1 MFSALIKEISNS
13 AFLNNENGC
22 FYIKD
27 ENVIY
32 NGNCQE
38 LLSLE
43 EDQSPYY
50 FEGNF
55 WFGDYYADE
64 SFTVDNKGLKLHKPF
79 FFDHG
84 TLLNK
89 EHFYRTK
96 SRRVHGLEQYNFSGE
111 LVKKIEGRLRYLI
124 QSADLLFVLG
134 KGALLAYDFDLNK
147 KWQVS
152 TTKSCFSG
160 VPNSM
165 DAPQYYKASDLVIIN
180 FGEHDTPERGEFEIN
195 AYQAETGA
203 LVWQQIV
210 STSPSCSHLSGDKV
224 YVCVDDEL
232 IILAAA
238 TGEVLHRVKHQ
249 LNEPSD
255 GYPPVNFMYPY
266 QDKLLLVSPKQ
277 GLVQLRTSDA
287 KTILQ
292 NIHVPLPYTTS
303 FHPPV
308 LHDDK
313 VYFSLTHANSFNN
326 TMKGGILVLTQD
338 KNIESNADEIVEVN
352 IEARPPM
359 TVTLVKGALGQ
370 DVYQVT
376 IDHDNLDDIIRFS
389 TIALKEVAF
398 RHGKYSSATD
408 TNKNH
413 HGQLLLKV
421 NRQGLK
427 ISLDELSQKL
437 AIIKQ
442 RVEDNLISSRV
453 KAGDG
458 KNSFVVDIELV

>member
-13 AFLNNENGC
+13 AFLHNENGC

-27 ENVIY
+27 KNVVYSSSFKEIFILK
-32 NGNCQE
+32 GK
-38 LLSLE
+38 
-43 EDQSPYY
+43 QSPYY
-50 FEGNF
+50 FKGQF
-55 WFGDYYADE
+55 WLGDYYAAE
-64 SFTVDNKGLKLHKPF
+64 SFTLDKQGNKQIKPY
-79 FFDHG
+79 FFDGSTKVVNDCAYHIRRYEG
-84 TLLNK
+84 IEKYDCQDKLVHK
-89 EHFYRTK
+89 VEGEYR
-96 SRRVHGLEQYNFSGE
+96 F
-111 LVKKIEGRLRYLI
+111 LRN
-124 QSADLLFVLG
+124 SENHLFTTQFG
-134 KGALLAYDFDLNK
+134 KLFAYDLDLNK
-147 KWQVS
+147 KWQI
-152 TTKSCFSG
+152 TTEKRCFSG

-165 DAPQYYKASDLVIIN
+165 DAPQYYQACDLVIIN

-195 AYQAETGA
+195 AYKAETGA

-224 YVCVDDEL
+224 YVCVEDEL

-238 TGEVLHRVKHQ
+238 TGEVLHRVSHQ

-266 QDKLLLVSPKQ
+266 QDKLLLVSPKH
-277 GLVQLRTSDA
+277 GLVQLRTGDC

-326 TMKGGILVLTQD
+326 TMKGGVLVLTQ
-338 KNIESNADEIVEVN
+338 NNTIECNADEMVEAE

-359 TVTLVKGALGQ
+359 GITLVKDELRH

-398 RHGKYSSATD
+398 RYGKYSSATE

-413 HGQLLLKV
+413 QGQLLLKV
-421 NRQGLK
+421 NSQKLNM
-427 ISLDELSQKL
+427 SHDELSQKL

-442 RVEDNLISSRV
+442 RVEGNLTSSRV

-458 KNSFVVDIELV
+458 KNSFVVNIELV